1 MEGKQRYKKIGV
13 VGLGTMGQ
21 AISEMLAQ
29 KGLDVYVLDLDSE
42 HLQNGRRGIEQQ
54 LDKQLQRWA
63 LTVGEKKNILSRIHD
78 CTTVHDFAQCDLVI
92 ETITEDASLKHA
104 LFAQLD
110 ACCPPS
116 IVLATNTSTLSVTE
130 CARVTRHPERVIG
143 MHFIFPVSHVEMVEI
158 IRALQTDGATYEVAR
173 TFVEDVLE
181 MKAIS
186 VYESPGFVTT
196 RLICTLINEALH
208 VLTEGIATP
217 GDIDDAMRIGYGF
230 RHGPLEMA
238 DRFGL
243 DAVLAA
249 LEGMFREYG
258 DLKYRPAVLMR
269 KMVRANQL
277 GVKTGQGFF
286 CYNEDGDRL

>member
-1 MEGKQRYKKIGV
+1 MKTTWKKIGI

-21 AISEMLAQ
+21 AIAEMLA
-29 KGLDVYVLDLDSE
+29 KKKFSVYTLDIDVPTLENGVRAIE
-42 HLQNGRRGIEQQ
+42 LQLE
-54 LDKQLQRWA
+54 KQVSRWS
-63 LTVGEKKNILSRIHD
+63 LTQAEKKMILTH
-78 CTTVHDFAQCDLVI
+78 VHRCEQLSDLAACDLVI
-92 ETITEDASLKHA
+92 ETITEDAATKHT
-104 LFAQLD
+104 LFSRLG
-110 ACCPPS
+110 S
-116 IVLATNTSTLSVTE
+116 ICDEHVVLATNTSTLSVTE
-130 CARVTRHPERVIG
+130 CARVTRYPSRVIG
-143 MHFIFPVSHVEMVEI
+143 MHFIFPVTTVEMVEM
-158 IRALQTDGATYEVAR
+158 IRGLQTDQSTTDAVR
-173 TFVEDVLE
+173 TFVEQGLE
-181 MKAIS
+181 MKAIP

-208 VLTEGIATP
+208 VYTEGVAHP
-217 GDIDDAMRIGYGF
+217 RDIDDAMRIGYGF

-258 DLKYRPAVLMR
+258 DLKYRPAVLLR

-286 CYNEDGDRL
+286 RYDEDGDRI